1 MKAPNFIIV
10 YSFIQFVSS
19 ESCIIQHD
27 EYRGNER
34 KRSME
39 VMKINDVKDYLVLY
53 FDYSGC
59 VKQRVLS
66 LTTITADYHINRM

>member
-1 MKAPNFIIV
+1 
-10 YSFIQFVSS
+10 
-19 ESCIIQHD
+19 
-27 EYRGNER
+27 
-34 KRSME
+34 ME

-66 LTTITADYHINRM
+66 LITITADYHINRM